1 MSKFNKTLIAAAIT
15 GLMAVPAAH
24 ATGVENAVYS
34 KNATGSVK
42 ISGNRCKNENINKL
56 DATLYVSNSFGF
68 GIEGGIEGG
77 PNTGWFEFQM
87 FLFGDSIDG
96 IGPLVASNKG
106 RTLNQDTTAD
116 GYDDLE
122 DVMYDYI
129 FGNLGN
135 EGCKDPDYWNYG
147 STDITKYETK
157 LSKNGSTA
165 HLKMDAEG
173 TYYDDAKNKDQK
185 AKIKVSAKMDNL
197 D

>member
-24 ATGVENAVYS
+24 AVDNAVYA

-42 ISGNRCKNENINKL
+42 FSGQRCKNENVNKL
-56 DATLYVSNSFGF
+56 DATLYVSDAFGF

-77 PNTGWFEFQM
+77 SNTGFFEFQM
-87 FLFGDSIDG
+87 FLFGDTIDG
-96 IGPLVASNKG
+96 VGPLIASNKG
-106 RTLNQDTTAD
+106 STLNQDTTQD

-122 DVMYDYI
+122 DAFYNYI

-135 EGCKDPDYWNYG
+135 DGCKTPDYWNYG
-147 STDITKYETK
+147 STQITRYETK

-165 HLKMDAEG
+165 KLKMDAEG
-173 TYYDDAKNKDQK
+173 TYYDYDKNKDKK
-185 AKIKVSAKMDNL
+185 ASVKVQANMDNL